1 MAKFILRGE
10 LGLSCPV
17 TPGKYLS
24 LHGCLSSKEMKGAW
38 EGEGDPW
45 GGRERGRKERCRERM
60 MESWQ
65 RDFRERVTLRDTVTT
80 A

>member
-1 MAKFILRGE
+1 
-10 LGLSCPV
+10 
-17 TPGKYLS
+17 
-24 LHGCLSSKEMKGAW
+24 MKGAW
-38 EGEGDPW
+38 EGERVPW

-65 RDFRERVTLRDTVTT
+65 RDFRDRVTLRDTVTT